1 MPSWLNFKIN
11 DMEMRD
17 YIAVE
22 VFCRYHNTEV
32 TFISTLQEYD
42 LIEIISVD
50 DAQYIPLHQL
60 SEVEKMLRLRND
72 LNINTEGIDVVY
84 RLLQKINAMQQEMDM
99 LRSRLRLY
107 EDL

>member
-1 MPSWLNFKIN
+1 MIIM
-11 DMEMRD
+11 DTQD
-17 YIAVE
+17 YISVE
-22 VFCRYHNTEV
+22 VFCRHHNTEI
-32 TFISTLQEYD
+32 TFIAALQDYE

-60 SEVEKMLRLRND
+60 PEVEKMLRLRND

-84 RLLQKINAMQQEMDM
+84 GLLQKIKAMQQEMDM